1 MKTLTA
7 NRLDDG
13 AVVYW
18 DGAGWTTDIAAAAL
32 LDAEADGLLQQAL
45 AAETVIV
52 GPYLLDMSGPGVPDK
67 RVKSRETIRA
77 CGPTVQTEFRAG
89 FKTPARA

>member
-13 AVVYW
+13 AAVYW
-18 DGAGWTTDIAAAAL
+18 DGAAWTTDIAAAAL
-32 LDAEADGLLQQAL
+32 LGEDASALLDMAL
-45 AAETVIV
+45 RAETAVV

-67 RVKSRETIRA
+67 RVKSRETIRSK
-77 CGPTVQTEFRAG
+77 GPTVRTEFRAG
-89 FKTPARA
+89 FKEPQRA